1 MSFVETL
8 KKHGWFKPTLHCC
21 MCSNGFEAYK
31 IITSVR
37 TKDEMKACQ
46 LTMTKVQQQQTKL
59 KHFEFIGQIFIE
71 IILLFTSLDLVM
83 DLHHMLFQSGHT
95 FIPFRTQLTIEGFQ
109 LIVDCID
116 MAI

>member
-1 MSFVETL
+1 
-8 KKHGWFKPTLHCC
+8 

-59 KHFEFIGQIFIE
+59 KHFEFIGQIF
-71 IILLFTSLDLVM
+71 V
-83 DLHHMLFQSGHT
+83 
-95 FIPFRTQLTIEGFQ
+95 
-109 LIVDCID
+109 
-116 MAI
+116 